1 MQAGENVNQLR
12 HTHGTLQMKTRDS
25 PSCEVGLNTG
35 NWVASQRFTPS
46 GYVSAAFP
54 GRTSSTMT
62 RPGPAARGS
71 SSPHGLGGMTHAST
85 LPRDPMR
92 ASAIMEHQKGEDGSS
107 SGVASAVNVLCL
119 NRVCHATSGHVA
131 VYHNCHHWNHLCSFM
146 ISETPT
152 VVHAMCK
159 AAS

>member
-1 MQAGENVNQLR
+1 ML
-12 HTHGTLQMKTRDS
+12 HGL
-25 PSCEVGLNTG
+25 TG

-62 RPGPAARGS
+62 KPGAVARGS
-71 SSPHGLGGMTHAST
+71 SSPHSLGGVTHAST

-107 SGVASAVNVLCL
+107 SGVASTVNVLCPA
-119 NRVCHATSGHVA
+119 RVCHVRAGHVA
-131 VYHNCHHWNHLCSFM
+131 VRPTIAIIGAGLVRLQSWGGNK
-146 ISETPT
+146 PT
-152 VVHAMCK
+152 VVSQTHRFHAMST
-159 AAS
+159 AAL